1 MRASLAL
8 SFAALTSAPG
18 VHVLGGPGDAFGDPN
33 APPALDLKGRP
44 WGMPTVDVSITGT
57 GKAAS
62 KDGYDTYRVTAHFG
76 AKATDVRDRPRPCPP
91 PPARVPIAP
100 SFAGPRSRAHA
111 SVSNRQPSF
120 SPIAAAGL
128 RALRRGRGP
137 DDRAAR
143 VPGRRPVRQQH
154 RPG

>member
-91 PPARVPIAP
+91 PPGPCAHRSLIRRPAFTSPRLCLESPAFFLTDCRRRSTRSTAR
-100 SFAGPRSRAHA
+100 SGPR
-111 SVSNRQPSF
+111 
-120 SPIAAAGL
+120 
-128 RALRRGRGP
+128 
-137 DDRAAR
+137 
-143 VPGRRPVRQQH
+143 
-154 RPG
+154 